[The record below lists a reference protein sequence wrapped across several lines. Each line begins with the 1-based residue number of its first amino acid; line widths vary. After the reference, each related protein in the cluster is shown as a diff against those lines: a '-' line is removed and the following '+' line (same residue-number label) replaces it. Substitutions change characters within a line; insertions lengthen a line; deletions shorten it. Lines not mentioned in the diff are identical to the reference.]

1 MDPIN
6 HTCVTCCDDTDVAP
20 CCECNAKRDAC
31 ATKKIAE
38 EERST
43 RKRSSWN
50 NESMIQR
57 SSSAT
62 FFILSFVFVAALAG
76 VVAWRRCRR
85 HDGKRRFRFREG
97 RTRRQRVP
105 KSPPNTL
112 RTFET
117 SYEKLPLSETGG
129 QQLVDDDNS
138 SSSDDEY
145 YFRPSLNG
153 ESTLRDE
160 RRRLVST
167 NETNSSTIDIWL
179 TISHGKYV

>member
-1 MDPIN
+1 
-6 HTCVTCCDDTDVAP
+6 
-20 CCECNAKRDAC
+20 
-31 ATKKIAE
+31 
-38 EERST
+38 
-43 RKRSSWN
+43 
-50 NESMIQR
+50 
-57 SSSAT
+57 
-62 FFILSFVFVAALAG
+62 
-76 VVAWRRCRR
+76 
-85 HDGKRRFRFREG
+85 
-97 RTRRQRVP
+97 
-105 KSPPNTL
+105 L

-167 NETNSSTIDIWL
+167 NETNSSTIDI
-179 TISHGKYV
+179 